1 MDTILE
7 NFPRQFKELNGLEQ
21 DILDFLNDY
30 SNELEQYMNICKP

>member
-7 NFPRQFKELNGLEQ
+7 NFPRQFEELNGLEQ

-30 SNELEQYMNICKP
+30 SNELEQYMNICKS